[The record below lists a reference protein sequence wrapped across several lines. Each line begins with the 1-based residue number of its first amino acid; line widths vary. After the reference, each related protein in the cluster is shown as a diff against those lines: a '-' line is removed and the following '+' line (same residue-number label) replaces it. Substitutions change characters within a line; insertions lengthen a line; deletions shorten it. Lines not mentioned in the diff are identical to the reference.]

1 MLRSVLFVSLLCGGC
16 VFSSN
21 HPQLDITSPLNGTL
35 VSGHDPVQ
43 LFVELRD
50 MNFDG
55 MRLSVDGVAVPNIV
69 TNPPANGQF
78 CDLCQVR
85 VTWGGLE
92 AKDGLHVIGIDAFS
106 GNDIAK
112 GAVDMIFED
121 MPEIASITPNH
132 DADLAGFGLVKVEV
146 GVIERGR
153 ATLKVDVDGVE
164 TATRDSNECNRA
176 EGCPL
181 TFMWDTTALPAG
193 PHELHFT
200 VTDDK
205 GNTVEDSRTV
215 SLDDVVQ
222 ITQLGVTGIVDEDT
236 ATLEMEVYAFDAD
249 TNAFLGCA
257 GSLHGLAIV
266 DTAGQMYEV
275 DAVLVKAGSDPQ
287 TQRFLRGS
295 ELATRNI
302 RFEVWED
309 DDFPTCPSALEPLG
323 NDLVGISSVKSYEAW
338 KDTTQSQVFGNV
350 SGLTVRVGRPRQLL

>member
-1 MLRSVLFVSLLCGGC
+1 LFP
-16 VFSSN
+16 N
-21 HPQLDITSPLNGTL
+21 PDPQLEITSPLNGTL

-50 MNFDG
+50 ANFDS
-55 MRLSVDGVAVPNIV
+55 MRLSVDGVVVPNLV
-69 TNPPANGQF
+69 TNPPANGQYCDF
-78 CDLCQVR
+78 CEIR

-121 MPEIASITPNH
+121 MPEIASINLDH

-153 ATLKVDVDGVE
+153 ATLKIDIDGVE
-164 TATRDSNECNRA
+164 TATRDSAECNRA
-176 EGCPL
+176 DGCPL

-193 PHELHFT
+193 NHELHFT
-200 VTDDK
+200 ITDDK

-215 SLDDVVQ
+215 SLDDVIQV
-222 ITQLGVTGIVDEDT
+222 TSLGVNGIVDEDT

-257 GSLHGLAIV
+257 GSKHGLATV
-266 DTAGQMYEV
+266 DTSGQTYEV
-275 DAVLVKAGSDPQ
+275 DAVLVKAGSDPLVP
-287 TQRFLRGS
+287 RFLRGS
-295 ELATRNI
+295 DLATRNI

-309 DDFPTCPSALEPLG
+309 DDAPTCPSALEPLG
-323 NDLVGISSVKSYEAW
+323 NDLAGVSTARSYETW
-338 KDTTQSQVFGNV
+338 KDTTAPQVFGNV
-350 SGLTVRVGRPRQLL
+350 SNLTVKVGRPRQFL